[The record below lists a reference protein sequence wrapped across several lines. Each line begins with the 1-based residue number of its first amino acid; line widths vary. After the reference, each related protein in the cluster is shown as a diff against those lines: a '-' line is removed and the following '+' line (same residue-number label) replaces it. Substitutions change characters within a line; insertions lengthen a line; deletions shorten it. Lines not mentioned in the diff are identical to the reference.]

1 MSDTDNAIVTLDGF
15 LDDET
20 VPGDNR
26 TTTARFRLTI
36 SPTDDTIEETMLPCA
51 VTDANLAI
59 SVLTEL
65 VPGDELR
72 VTGYLRLPRAPDERL
87 CLYVLTLEILTPV
100 PEAAA
105 SEMSIER
112 NGPYLYVFDADHTT
126 VPVWT
131 ETGTWVGTA
140 EDPAATAQLL
150 SDYERRHS
158 TGSS

>member
-72 VTGYLRLPRAPDERL
+72 VTGYLRLPPPP
-87 CLYVLTLEILTPV
+87 T
-100 PEAAA
+100 
-105 SEMSIER
+105 
-112 NGPYLYVFDADHTT
+112 NGCACT
-126 VPVWT
+126 
-131 ETGTWVGTA
+131 
-140 EDPAATAQLL
+140 
-150 SDYERRHS
+150 
-158 TGSS
+158 SSPSKSSPRSPKPQQAR